1 MKSITELEKHHHD
14 FYAPTFEVLVNGRDL
29 LTTELVEI
37 TEAQVDSTLEGMDQF
52 SFTVNGVFNVDKRE
66 FMTENTVAV
75 DAITKLFPFGSEV
88 EIRMGYMD
96 RRSRALLH
104 RGMISSIKTSFPAT
118 GVPQITVSGYD
129 LSYCMKHNKKSR
141 PWDDRKDSQ
150 IATAIAG
157 EYHLDAKVEDS
168 QVVHART
175 EQNQQTDQEFLAKLA
190 ERNGFEVYTFDR
202 VLHFHKPHSDRTAVI
217 RLAWGAGLVSFT
229 PEINISEQ
237 ITEVEVRG
245 WNVATKREIV
255 GKARS
260 GDELGRDGGEQS
272 GGEVVKAACREKKTL
287 KMRYP
292 VRSQQEADQKARS
305 ILKQRSELFVQGSG
319 ESIGI
324 PEILPNTNIQLEGL
338 GRLFSK
344 TYFVEQA
351 THTVNASGYKTTFK
365 VKETTVEA
373 KGRST

>member
-1 MKSITELEKHHHD
+1 MKLITQLEPEYHD
-14 FYAPTFEVLVNGRDL
+14 FYAPSYEVLVSGRDL
-29 LTTELVEI
+29 LTSELVEI

-52 SFTVNGVFNVDKRE
+52 SFTVNGSFDVEQRE
-66 FMTENTVAV
+66 FVTARTL
-75 DAITKLFPFGSEV
+75 DAIQRLFVFGSEV
-88 EIRMGYMD
+88 EIQMGYRD
-96 RRSRALLH
+96 RGKRKLVH
-104 RGMISSIKTSFPAT
+104 RGMITSVKTSFPSSGT
-118 GVPQITVSGYD
+118 PQITVSGYD

-141 PWDDRKDSQ
+141 PWDDRRDSQ
-150 IATAIAG
+150 IATAIAK
-157 EYHLDAKVEDS
+157 EYKLKAQVEDS
-168 QVVHART
+168 KVVHPRT

-202 VLHFHKPHSDRTAVI
+202 TLHFHKPESEQAAVI
-217 RLAWGAGLVSFT
+217 TLEWGKGLVSFT
-229 PEINISEQ
+229 PEINIAEQ

-255 GKARS
+255 GKART
-260 GDELGRDGGEQS
+260 GDELGRDGGQSS

-305 ILKQRSELFVQGSG
+305 ILKQRSELFIQGSG
-319 ESIGI
+319 ESIGL
-324 PEILPNTNIQLEGL
+324 PEILPNTNIRLESL
-338 GRLFSK
+338 GNLFSK

-351 THTVNASGYKTTFK
+351 THTINASGYRTTFK

-373 KGRST
+373 KGRAS